1 MRWITIINK
10 KRKVR
15 KLDPNEKRILLEH
28 IEVNQESVN
37 RFIIRNQIEI
47 LQDLMLKSRCFYC
60 KIIWASTLRGIHKE

>member
-47 LQDLMLKSRCFYC
+47 LQDLMQKSDCFYC